1 LKVRRFAAGASLLGA
16 TAVLISACGSS
27 DNGGGGGGGSCV
39 SGNTLTIYSSLPF
52 DPTDR
57 QQSTDVVNGEKMALQ
72 KAGNKV
78 GKYTIKYVSLDD
90 STPSAGKWE
99 AGKVSSNAREAAQNK
114 ATIVYLG
121 EFNSGATA
129 VSLPILNRSGIL
141 QISPSNTAV
150 GLTKKSADPAEPDKY
165 YPTGKRTY
173 GRVVPADNIQAA
185 AQVTYMKDQGVKKVY
200 VLDDKEVYGK
210 GVADALAADAK
221 KAGLQVVGD
230 EGIDPKAANYR
241 SLGAKMKSAGA
252 DAFFFGGITANN
264 AVQLWGDVFAANPG
278 IKGFGP
284 DGVAEASFTGKIPES
299 SQPNTF
305 ITNPTLPEQLYPPA
319 AKTFFGDFKAK
330 YGNDPEPYAIYGYE
344 AMNAALEAI
353 KNAGDK
359 GNCREDVIKG
369 FYNIKNRTSVLG
381 TYSIDADGDTTITD
395 YGGNTIKSGKLVFDR
410 VIKAQTP
417 SS

>member
-1 LKVRRFAAGASLLGA
+1 MRVRRFAFSASLLGA
-16 TAVLISACGSS
+16 VALLISACGSS
-27 DNGGGGGGGSCV
+27 SSSSSGGGSCV

-52 DPTDR
+52 DPTDKP
-57 QQSTDVVNGEKMALQ
+57 QSQDVVDGEKLALQ

-78 GKYTIKYVSLDD
+78 GKYNIKYVSLDD
-90 STPSAGKWE
+90 ATPAEGKWE
-99 AGKVSSNAREAAQNK
+99 AGQVSSNARTAAQNQN
-114 ATIVYLG
+114 TILYLG

-150 GLTKKSADPAEPDKY
+150 GLTKKSADPAEPAKY

-173 GRVVPADNIQAA
+173 GRVVPADNIQSA
-185 AQVTYMKDQGVKKVY
+185 AQVSYMKSLGVKKLY

-210 GVADALAADAK
+210 GVGDGVAADAK
-221 KAGLQVVGD
+221 KAGIQVLGD

-241 SLGAKMKSAGA
+241 SLAQKMKSAGA

-264 AVQLWGDVFAANPG
+264 AVQLWGDIFAANPN

-284 DGVAEASFTGKIPES
+284 DGVAETSFSSKIPAATMKD
-299 SQPNTF
+299 TF
-305 ITNPTLPEQLYPPA
+305 ITNPTLPPNLYPPSA
-319 AKTFFGDFKAK
+319 QKFFTDFKTT
-330 YGNDPEPYAIYGYE
+330 YGHDPEPYAIYGYE
-344 AMNAALEAI
+344 AMNAALQAI

-359 GNCREDVIKG
+359 GNCRENVIKG
-369 FYNIKNRTSVLG
+369 FFAIKNKQSVLG

-395 YGGNTIKSGKLVFDR
+395 YGGNTIKNGKLTFDK
-410 VIKAQTP
+410 VIKAQNP
-417 SS
+417 S

>member
-1 LKVRRFAAGASLLGA
+1 M
-16 TAVLISACGSS
+16 LISACGSS
-27 DNGGGGGGGSCV
+27 GGGGGGGSCV
-39 SGNTLTIYSSLPF
+39 SGNPLTIYSSLPF
-52 DPTDR
+52 DPTDKP
-57 QQSTDVVNGEKMALQ
+57 QSQDVVDGEKLALKQ
-72 KAGNKV
+72 AGNKA
-78 GKYTIKYVSLDD
+78 GKYNIKYVSLDD
-90 STPSAGKWE
+90 ATPAEGKWE
-99 AGKVSSNAREAAQNK
+99 AGQVSSNARTAAQNK
-114 ATIVYLG
+114 NTIVYLG

-150 GLTKKSADPAEPDKY
+150 GLTKKSPDPAEPAKY

-173 GRVVPADNIQAA
+173 GRVVPADNIQSA
-185 AQVTYMKDQGVKKVY
+185 AQVSYMKSLGVKKLY

-210 GVADALAADAK
+210 GVGDGVAADAK
-221 KAGLQVVGD
+221 KAGIQVLGD

-241 SLGAKMKSAGA
+241 SLAQKMKSAGA

-264 AVQLWGDVFAANPG
+264 AVQLWGDVFAANPD

-284 DGVAEASFTGKIPES
+284 DGVAETSFSSKIPAS
-299 SQPNTF
+299 SMPNTY

-319 AKTFFGDFKAK
+319 AKTFFADFKSA
-330 YGNDPEPYAIYGYE
+330 YGHDPEPYAIYGYA
-344 AMNAALEAI
+344 AMDAALTAI

-369 FYNIKNRTSVLG
+369 FYDIKNHQSVLG

-395 YGGNTIKSGKLVFDR
+395 YGGNTIKDGKLTFDK
-410 VIKAQTP
+410 VIKAQKT

>member
-1 LKVRRFAAGASLLGA
+1 LRVRRFAFSASLLGA
-16 TAVLISACGSS
+16 VALLISACGSS
-27 DNGGGGGGGSCV
+27 SSSSSGGGSCV

-52 DPTDR
+52 DPTDKP
-57 QQSTDVVNGEKMALQ
+57 QSQDVVDGEKLALQ

-78 GKYTIKYVSLDD
+78 GKYNIKYVSLDD
-90 STPSAGKWE
+90 ATPAEGKWE
-99 AGKVSSNAREAAQNK
+99 AGQVSSNARTAAQNQN
-114 ATIVYLG
+114 TILYLG

-150 GLTKKSADPAEPDKY
+150 GLTKKSADPAEPAKY

-173 GRVVPADNIQAA
+173 GRVVPADNIQSA
-185 AQVTYMKDQGVKKVY
+185 AQVSYMKSLGVKKLY

-210 GVADALAADAK
+210 GVGDGVAADAK
-221 KAGLQVVGD
+221 KAGIQVLGD

-241 SLGAKMKSAGA
+241 SLAQKMKSAGA

-264 AVQLWGDVFAANPG
+264 AVQLWGDIFAANPN

-284 DGVAEASFTGKIPES
+284 DGVAETSFSSKIPAATM
-299 SQPNTF
+299 PDTY

-319 AKTFFGDFKAK
+319 AKTFFADFKST
-330 YGNDPEPYAIYGYE
+330 YGHDPEPYAIYCYE
-344 AMNAALEAI
+344 AMNAALQAI

-359 GNCREDVIKG
+359 GNCRENVIKG
-369 FYNIKNRTSVLG
+369 FFAIKNKPSVLG

-395 YGGNTIKSGKLVFDR
+395 YGGNTIKNGKLTFDK
-410 VIKAQTP
+410 VIKAQTT
-417 SS
+417 S

>member
-57 QQSTDVVNGEKMALQ
+57 QQSQDVVNGEKMALQ

-99 AGKVSSNAREAAQNK
+99 AGKVSSNAREGAQNK
-114 ATIVYLG
+114 QTIAYLG

-210 GVADALAADAK
+210 GVADAVAADAK

-241 SLGAKMKSAGA
+241 SLASKMKAAGA

-264 AVQLWGDVFAANPG
+264 GVQLWGDVFAANPN

-284 DGVAEASFTGKIPES
+284 DGVAETAFTSKIPES
-299 SQPNTF
+299 TQPNTF

-319 AKTFFGDFKAK
+319 AKTFFGDFKTK
-330 YGNDPEPYAIYGYE
+330 YGSDPEPYAIYGYE

-369 FYNIKNRTSVLG
+369 FYNIKNRSSVLG

-395 YGGNTIKSGKLVFDR
+395 YGGNTIKSGKLVFDK

>member
-1 LKVRRFAAGASLLGA
+1 VRVRRFAAGAGLLGA

-27 DNGGGGGGGSCV
+27 SSGGGGSCV
-39 SGNTLTIYSSLPF
+39 SGNNLTIYSSIPF

-57 QQSTDVVNGEKMALQ
+57 QQSTDVVNGEKLALQ
-72 KAGNKV
+72 QAGGKV

-99 AGKVSSNAREAAQNK
+99 AGKVSSNAREAAQN
-114 ATIVYLG
+114 ADTIAYLG

-141 QISPSNTAV
+141 QVSPSNTAV
-150 GLTKKSADPAEPDKY
+150 GLTKKSADPAEPAKY

-185 AQVTYMKDQGVKKVY
+185 AQVTYMQDQGVKKLY

-210 GVADALAADAK
+210 GVADAVAADAK
-221 KAGLQVVGD
+221 KAGIQVVGD

-241 SLGAKMKSAGA
+241 SVAQKMKSGGA

-284 DGVAEASFTGKIPES
+284 DGVAEASFSGKIPAAS
-299 SQPNTF
+299 MKTTF
-305 ITNPTLPEQLYPPA
+305 ITNPTLPQQLYPPS
-319 AKTFFGDFKAK
+319 AKKFFSDFKAK
-330 YGNDPEPYAIYGYE
+330 YGNDPQPYAIYGYA

-359 GNCREDVIKG
+359 GNCRQDVIKG
-369 FYNIKNRTSVLG
+369 FYAIKNLPSVLG
-381 TYSIDADGDTTITD
+381 TYSIDPDGDTTLTD
-395 YGGNTIKSGKLVFDR
+395 YGGNTIQNGKLTFDK
-410 VIKAQTP
+410 VIKAKTG
-417 SS
+417 

>member
-1 LKVRRFAAGASLLGA
+1 LRVRRFAVGASLLGA
-16 TAVLISACGSS
+16 AAVLISACGSS
-27 DNGGGGGGGSCV
+27 GSSGGGGSCV

-52 DPTDR
+52 DPTDKP
-57 QQSTDVVNGEKMALQ
+57 QSQDVVDGEKMALQ

-78 GKYTIKYVSLDD
+78 GKWNIKYVSLDD
-90 STPSAGKWE
+90 ATPAEGKWE
-99 AGKVSSNAREAAQNK
+99 AGQVSSNARTAAQNK
-114 ATIVYLG
+114 NTILYLG

-150 GLTKKSADPAEPDKY
+150 GLTKKSPDPAEPAKY

-173 GRVVPADNIQAA
+173 GRVVPADNIQSA
-185 AQVTYMKDQGVKKVY
+185 AQVSYMKSLGVKKLY

-210 GVADALAADAK
+210 GVGDGVAADAK
-221 KAGLQVVGD
+221 KGGIQVLGD

-241 SLGAKMKSAGA
+241 SVAQKMKSAGA

-264 AVQLWGDVFAANPG
+264 AVQLWGDVFAANPN

-284 DGVAEASFTGKIPES
+284 DGVAETSFSSKIPAATM
-299 SQPNTF
+299 PDTY

-319 AKTFFGDFKAK
+319 AKTFFGDFKST
-330 YGNDPEPYAIYGYE
+330 YGHDPEPYAIYGYE
-344 AMNAALEAI
+344 AMNAALQAI

-369 FYNIKNRTSVLG
+369 FYAIKNKQSVLG

-395 YGGNTIKSGKLVFDR
+395 YGGNTIKNGKLTFDK
-410 VIKAQTP
+410 VIKAQTT
-417 SS
+417 S

>member
-1 LKVRRFAAGASLLGA
+1 LRVRRFAVGASLLGA
-16 TAVLISACGSS
+16 VAVLISACGSS
-27 DNGGGGGGGSCV
+27 GSSSGGGSCV

-52 DPTDR
+52 DPTDKP
-57 QQSTDVVNGEKMALQ
+57 QSQDVVDGEKMALQ
-72 KAGNKV
+72 KVGNKV
-78 GKYTIKYVSLDD
+78 GKYNIKYVSLDD
-90 STPSAGKWE
+90 STPAEGKWE
-99 AGKVSSNAREAAQNK
+99 AGQVSSNARTAAQNK
-114 ATIVYLG
+114 NTIIYLG

-150 GLTKKSADPAEPDKY
+150 GLTKKSPDPAEPAKY

-173 GRVVPADNIQAA
+173 GRVVPADNIQSA
-185 AQVTYMKDQGVKKVY
+185 AQVSYMKSLGVKKLY

-210 GVADALAADAK
+210 GVGDGVAADAK
-221 KAGLQVVGD
+221 KAGIQVLGD

-241 SLGAKMKSAGA
+241 SLAQKMKSAGA

-264 AVQLWGDVFAANPG
+264 AVQLWGDVFAANPN

-284 DGVAEASFTGKIPES
+284 DGVAETSFSSKIPAAS
-299 SQPNTF
+299 MPDTF

-319 AKTFFGDFKAK
+319 AKTFFGDFKST
-330 YGNDPEPYAIYGYE
+330 YGHDPEPYAIYGYE
-344 AMNAALEAI
+344 AMNAALQAI

-369 FYNIKNRTSVLG
+369 FFAIKNKQSVLG

-395 YGGNTIKSGKLVFDR
+395 YGGNTIKAGKLTFDK

>member
-57 QQSTDVVNGEKMALQ
+57 QQSQDVVNGEKMALQ

-99 AGKVSSNAREAAQNK
+99 AGKVSSNAREGAQNK
-114 ATIVYLG
+114 QTIAYLG

-210 GVADALAADAK
+210 GVADAVAADAK

-241 SLGAKMKSAGA
+241 SLASKMKAAGA

-264 AVQLWGDVFAANPG
+264 GVQLWGDVFAANPN

-284 DGVAEASFTGKIPES
+284 DGVAETAFTSKIPES
-299 SQPNTF
+299 TQPNTF

-319 AKTFFGDFKAK
+319 AKTFFGDFKTK
-330 YGNDPEPYAIYGYE
+330 YGSDPEPYAIYGYE

>member
-57 QQSTDVVNGEKMALQ
+57 QQSQDVVNGEKMALQ

-210 GVADALAADAK
+210 GVADAVAADAK

-241 SLGAKMKSAGA
+241 SLASKMKAAGA

-264 AVQLWGDVFAANPG
+264 GVQLWGDVFAANPN

-284 DGVAEASFTGKIPES
+284 DGVAETAFTSKIPES
-299 SQPNTF
+299 TQPNTF

-319 AKTFFGDFKAK
+319 AKTFFGDFKTK
-330 YGNDPEPYAIYGYE
+330 YGSDPEPYAIYGYE

>member
-1 LKVRRFAAGASLLGA
+1 MAILRPLLTCTGLGA
-16 TAVLISACGSS
+16 ALVTLVAC
-27 DNGGGGGGGSCV
+27 GGGGSSGGDGSCV
-39 SGNTLTIYSSLPF
+39 SGNTLTLYSSLPF
-52 DPTDR
+52 DPADR
-57 QQSTDVVNGEKMALQ
+57 QQSTDVVNGEKLALQ
-72 KAGNKV
+72 QAGGKA

-114 ATIVYLG
+114 TTIGYLG

-129 VSLPILNRSGIL
+129 VSLPVLNRSGIL
-141 QISPSNTAV
+141 QISPSNTAL

-185 AQVTYMKDQGVKKVY
+185 AQVTYMKDNGVKKLY

-210 GVADALAADAK
+210 GVGDAVAADAK
-221 KAGLQVVGD
+221 KAGIQVVGD

-264 AVQLWGDVFAANPG
+264 AVQLWGDVYAANPT

-284 DGVAEASFTGKIPES
+284 DGVAQASFTSKIPES
-299 SQPNTF
+299 TQKTTL
-305 ITNPTLPEQLYPPA
+305 ITNPTLPPELYPPS
-319 AKTFFGDFKAK
+319 AKKFFSDFKAK

-344 AMNAALEAI
+344 AMNAALQAI

-369 FYNIKNRTSVLG
+369 FYAIKDKSSVLG

-395 YGGNTIKSGKLVFDR
+395 YGGNKVENGKLVFDK
-410 VIKAQTP
+410 VIKAQQ
-417 SS
+417 SQ

>member
-1 LKVRRFAAGASLLGA
+1 MPKPGRMLTCAGVAASLVTLA
-16 TAVLISACGSS
+16 ACGSS
-27 DNGGGGGGGSCV
+27 GSSGGGGACV
-39 SGNTLTIYSSLPF
+39 SGNTLTVYSSLPF

-57 QQSTDVVNGEKMALQ
+57 KQSTDVVDGEKMALQ

-78 GKYTIKYVSLDD
+78 GKYNIKYVSQDD
-90 STPSAGKWE
+90 ATPAEGKWE
-99 AGKVSSNAREAAQNK
+99 AGQVSSNARTAAQNK
-114 ATIVYLG
+114 NTIVYLG

-150 GLTKKSADPAEPDKY
+150 GLTKKSADPAEPAKY

-185 AQVTYMKDQGVKKVY
+185 AQVTYMKNNGVTKLF

-210 GVADALAADAK
+210 GVGDAVAADAK
-221 KAGLQVVGD
+221 EGGIQVLGD

-241 SLGAKMKSAGA
+241 SLGQKIKSAGA
-252 DAFFFGGITANN
+252 DGMFFGGITANN
-264 AVQLWGDVFAANPG
+264 AVQLWNDVHAANPAL
-278 IKGFGP
+278 KMFGP
-284 DGVAEASFTGKIPES
+284 DGVAQSDFTEKLGP
-299 SQPNTF
+299 SQANTF
-305 ITNPTLPEQLYPPA
+305 VTNPTLPEQLYPPA
-319 AKTFFGDFKAK
+319 AKEFFTAFKSK
-330 YGNDPEPYAIYGYE
+330 YGDDPEPYAIYGYE
-344 AMNAALEAI
+344 AMNAALQAI

-369 FYNIKNRTSVLG
+369 FFAIKNKQSVLG

-395 YGGNTIKSGKLVFDR
+395 YGGNRVQGGKLTFDK
-410 VIKAQTP
+410 VIKAQQ
-417 SS
+417 

>member
-1 LKVRRFAAGASLLGA
+1 MLTCAGVAASLVTLA
-16 TAVLISACGSS
+16 ACGSS
-27 DNGGGGGGGSCV
+27 GSSGGGGACV
-39 SGNTLTIYSSLPF
+39 SGNTLTVYSSLPF

-57 QQSTDVVNGEKMALQ
+57 KQSTDVVNGEKMALQ

-78 GKYTIKYVSLDD
+78 GKYSIKYVSLDD
-90 STPSAGKWE
+90 ATPAEGKWE
-99 AGKVSSNAREAAQNK
+99 AGQVSSNARTAAQNK
-114 ATIVYLG
+114 NTILYLG

-150 GLTKKSADPAEPDKY
+150 GLTKKSADPAEPAKY

-185 AQVTYMKDQGVKKVY
+185 AQVTYMKNNGVTKLF

-210 GVADALAADAK
+210 GVGDAVAADAK
-221 KAGLQVVGD
+221 KGGIQVLGD

-241 SLGAKMKSAGA
+241 SVAQKINTAGA
-252 DAFFFGGITANN
+252 DGMFFGGITANN
-264 AVQLWGDVFAANPG
+264 AVQLWSDVHAANPAL
-278 IKGFGP
+278 KMFGP
-284 DGVAEASFTGKIPES
+284 DGVAQSDFTEKLGP
-299 SQPNTF
+299 SQANTF
-305 ITNPTLPEQLYPPA
+305 VTNPTLPEQLYPPA
-319 AKTFFGDFKAK
+319 ANTFFADFKSK
-330 YGNDPEPYAIYGYE
+330 YGDDPEPYAIYGYE
-344 AMNAALEAI
+344 AMNAALQAI

-369 FYNIKNRTSVLG
+369 FFAIKNKQSVLG

-395 YGGNTIKSGKLVFDR
+395 YGGNRVQGGKLTFDK
-410 VIKAQTP
+410 VIKAQQ
-417 SS
+417 